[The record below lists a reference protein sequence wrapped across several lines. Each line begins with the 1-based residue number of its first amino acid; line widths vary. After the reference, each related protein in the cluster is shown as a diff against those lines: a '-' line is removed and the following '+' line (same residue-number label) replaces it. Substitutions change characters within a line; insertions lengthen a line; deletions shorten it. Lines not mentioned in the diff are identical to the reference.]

1 MTDISLVQEF
11 VILVYLWFY
20 ESQNVWNIWKSEMNR
35 SYKLLTEYR
44 LGDKVEKVTK
54 EFSDILELMLSLNG
68 KKQLITWIAMISI
81 LPGDTAYAW
90 IT

>member
-1 MTDISLVQEF
+1 
-11 VILVYLWFY
+11 
-20 ESQNVWNIWKSEMNR
+20 MNR

-68 KKQLITWIAMISI
+68 KKQLIT
-81 LPGDTAYAW
+81 
-90 IT
+90 